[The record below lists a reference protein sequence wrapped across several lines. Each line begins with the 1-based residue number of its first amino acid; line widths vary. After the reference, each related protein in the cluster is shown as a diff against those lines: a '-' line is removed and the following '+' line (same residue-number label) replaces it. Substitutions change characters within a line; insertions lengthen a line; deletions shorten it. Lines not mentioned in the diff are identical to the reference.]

1 MDYTL
6 KGRLRVSA
14 FQEHGKKKKR
24 CQNKFGSRQAMFVGT
39 AKHSAREDV
48 FSKQTDRILNT
59 KYIFYTSFGY
69 III

>member
-1 MDYTL
+1 
-6 KGRLRVSA
+6 
-14 FQEHGKKKKR
+14 
-24 CQNKFGSRQAMFVGT
+24 MFVGT